1 MNNIISYK
9 IAKYAAIIFIAL
21 FISETTLGQTRDT
34 LLVRSVIKHGLN
46 DSKEYLISPARWK
59 AKDWVLAGSVTAATG
74 ALIAWGD
81 QPIYDYT
88 NTLHNNNRDVF
99 FKLVQPMGNN
109 YLYATISAFA
119 VAGLISK
126 NNYTFETGLIAAESY
141 VMTGVACQFVK
152 TTAGRARPNDYN
164 TTNSH
169 QWAGP
174 FFKGN
179 SFFSG
184 HTSSAFAVASVIAW
198 RYKET
203 AWVPVLSYS
212 LATLSGM
219 QRIYDNRHW
228 ASDVVMGAA
237 VGTVT
242 GIFLCKQWEKNS
254 IKFFPTF
261 SPNGGGISMVIP
273 IN

>member
-1 MNNIISYK
+1 MK
-9 IAKYAAIIFIAL
+9 RIAILSLLIL
-21 FISETTLGQTRDT
+21 FLYPASGQTRDT
-34 LLVRSVIKHGLN
+34 SLVRRVIKHGLN
-46 DSKEYLISPARWK
+46 DSKEFLISPTKWDS
-59 AKDWVLAGSVTAATG
+59 KDWVMVGGVTAATG

-81 QPIYDYT
+81 QSIYDFA
-88 NTLHNNNRDVF
+88 NTQHTPARDVF
-99 FKLVQPMGNN
+99 FKCVQPMGNT
-109 YLYATISAFA
+109 YLYATLSAFA
-119 VAGLISK
+119 LTGLITK

-141 VMTGVACQFVK
+141 IMTGITCQFTK
-152 TTAGRARPNDYN
+152 TTAGRSRPNDYN

-184 HTSSAFAVASVIAW
+184 HSSSAFSIASVIAY

-203 AWVPVLSYS
+203 VWVPVLSYS
-212 LATLSGM
+212 LATLCGI

-237 VGTVT
+237 VGTAT
-242 GIFLCKQWEKNS
+242 GIFLCKQWENNS

-261 SPNGGGISMVIP
+261 STHGGRISMIIP
-273 IN
+273 IK